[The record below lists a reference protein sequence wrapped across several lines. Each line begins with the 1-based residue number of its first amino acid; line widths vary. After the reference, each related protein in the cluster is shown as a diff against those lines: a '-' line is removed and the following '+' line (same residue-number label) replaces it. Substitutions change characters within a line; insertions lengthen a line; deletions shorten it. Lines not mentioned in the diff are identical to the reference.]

1 MPIIAAKA
9 QKTTQTMPNL
19 TNHLSNS
26 KPRLNHPQTKNHAI
40 TNHTESYPTI
50 LAVEPRQSSG
60 EKKTSKSS
68 PKSESITRRERND
81 CQREFSLTGQRLM
94 YRTWFPKACASIEQE
109 KTFHHPPVWDC
120 KLPETLSHSH
130 FNCTIARLHLCVNH
144 ISTRMLLCYSASCQ
158 IVPKT
163 VRPSQC
169 RGETSLHNSV
179 KCARAHFYPPREE
192 QYRGAWVKVWFLAKC
207 AILSGN
213 WQLSQGNRESA
224 CINPSSLFAENHR
237 WSDAPVHM
245 FYIHLVPHYC
255 P

>member
-1 MPIIAAKA
+1 MIAKESF
-9 QKTTQTMPNL
+9 PSPDRDWCIGL
-19 TNHLSNS
+19 NS
-26 KPRLNHPQTKNHAI
+26 QRLVHRLNKKRP
-40 TNHTESYPTI
+40 STI
-50 LAVEPRQSSG
+50 S
-60 EKKTSKSS
+60 
-68 PKSESITRRERND
+68 
-81 CQREFSLTGQRLM
+81 
-94 YRTWFPKACASIEQE
+94 
-109 KTFHHPPVWDC
+109 VWDC
-120 KLPETLSHSH
+120 KPPETKSHSH
-130 FNCTIARLHLCVNH
+130 FKCTIARLHLCVNH